1 MSKKSKKGIVL
12 LASLLTFSSLAA
24 ASLVSCGDQQLTE
37 TLTALT
43 ISNKAELQ
51 AEWRVADA
59 DRQVSITADPETFDV
74 AAALDEGTLTVTSS
88 NTSVVSV
95 MGRYLHAV
103 AEGSA
108 TITVKY
114 GDVKDT
120 VELTV
125 LPRIEMETVK
135 IEEALN
141 ASKGDVKAVKGKIL
155 QVSSRGFFV
164 GDDTGIIYV
173 YNTLSDVY
181 EIGDTVNVQGA
192 VDEYGGIKQLT
203 STSYKIEESSTAID
217 LTLTFRE
224 YTGAELDKLS
234 NAELGKAFPA
244 KITVTVVVD
253 SETDNR
259 LDPGQFLYTMEGFSD
274 TTCLYTGYLNA
285 DHLAITGENGIGNR
299 FTMEGLFAGVGSH
312 GSYSKRLNFYP
323 ITITEEETIPVEE
336 VTLKADKTTLKVK
349 ERTKL
354 SASFTPAEAI
364 ASITYEVTEGSDVVS
379 IDGNIL
385 SALKTGTATIVAKAG
400 GVTSTPVTITVTDE
414 TLEPVSINEV
424 KEAKTGD
431 LVYVKAKYVST
442 FTSNGTYFADGA
454 NGLYVYGY
462 TKALDATK
470 TYLISG
476 EVDIYSG
483 LFQVTDATI
492 EETTEYTV
500 SDPVVTTLTSLDGI
514 TGKNAGD
521 TVKLTGKVKETIEG
535 DNYGN
540 AHFTLTFGEGETAKD
555 ISVRADSRY
564 EASYIC
570 EALVGTEAGTEVTV
584 TAHVSYYKNGLSTL
598 PTDSDGMQL
607 QKIEALVIGGE
618 EVTEPVEPG
627 PGGDDPIPEGTAIA
641 YDFSEIA
648 LNEISKFDKDTL
660 AAYLTSTNGDLVTT
674 ITSNS
679 AVYAGDSSEGQT
691 ELKGLKFGKSKG
703 NGELTFTFSV
713 DIVGVR
719 LKGTQYKTYTSDL
732 AVNGS
737 YKDLNVAQ
745 GNTPETLEWGI
756 EATKTITVGTSGRQV
771 EKNYNN
777 RAWLLGVEFIIAE

>member
-125 LPRIEMETVK
+125 LPRLEMETVK

-141 ASKGDVKAVKGKIL
+141 ASKGEVKAVKGRIL

-181 EIGDTVNVQGA
+181 DIGDTVNVQGA

-217 LTLTFRE
+217 LTLTFTE

-253 SETDNR
+253 SETDDR
-259 LDPGQFLYTMEGFSD
+259 LDPGQFLYTMEGLSD
-274 TTCLYTGYLNA
+274 TTCIYTGYLNA
-285 DHLAITGENGIGNR
+285 DHLTITGENGIGKR
-299 FTMEGLFAGVGSH
+299 FTMEGLFGGFGSH
-312 GSYSKRLNFYP
+312 GDYSKRLNFYP
-323 ITITEEETIPVEE
+323 ITITEEESIPVEE

-385 SALKTGTATIVAKAG
+385 SAVKTGTATIVAKAG

-442 FTSNGTYFADGA
+442 FTSNGTYFGDGA
-454 NGLYVYGY
+454 SGLYVYGY
-462 TKALDATK
+462 KETLDATK

-535 DNYGN
+535 DKYGN

-555 ISVRADSRY
+555 ISVRADARY

-570 EALVGTEAGTEVTV
+570 EALIGTEAGTEVTV

-607 QKIEALVIGGE
+607 QKIEALVIDGT

-641 YDFSEIA
+641 YDFSEMVY
-648 LNEISKFDKDTL
+648 NEISDFDKDTL
-660 AAYLTSTNGDLVTT
+660 AAYLTSDNGDLVTS
-674 ITSNS
+674 ITPND
-679 AVYAGDSSEGQT
+679 AVYAGDNTQDT
-691 ELKGLKFGKSKG
+691 FKGIKFGKSKG

-713 DIVGVR
+713 DIVGVI

-737 YKDLNVAQ
+737 YKDLSVAQ

-756 EATKTITVGTSGRQV
+756 EATKTITVGTSGRKV
-771 EKNYNN
+771 GNNNNN

>member
-181 EIGDTVNVQGA
+181 DIGDTVNVQGT

-217 LTLTFRE
+217 LTLTFKE

-259 LDPGQFLYTMEGFSD
+259 LDPGQFLYTMEGFGD
-274 TTCLYTGYLNA
+274 TTCVYTGYLNA

-385 SALKTGTATIVAKAG
+385 SATKTGTATIVAKAG

-535 DNYGN
+535 DKYGN

-555 ISVRADSRY
+555 ISVRADARY

-570 EALVGTEAGTEVTV
+570 EALVGTKAGTEVTV

-618 EVTEPVEPG
+618 EVTEPVEPV
-627 PGGDDPIPEGTAIA
+627 GDSIVLSVDSLGLESQKYADGTKEVNGVTFEFVELGNYGNGIQMRKHSQLWNSTPFSKTIA
-641 YDFSEIA
+641 SVTLKYNEKMVDYTNPDYFEFS
-648 LNEISKFDKDTL
+648 FG
-660 AAYLTSTNGDLVTT
+660 TSVKPTTSVVKWGTEKGVSDYT
-674 ITSNS
+674 ITPTVTDATYFFMNKVIEKYSF
-679 AVYAGDSSEGQT
+679 YFT
-691 ELKGLKFGKSKG
+691 EIIINF
-703 NGELTFTFSV
+703 N
-713 DIVGVR
+713 
-719 LKGTQYKTYTSDL
+719 
-732 AVNGS
+732 
-737 YKDLNVAQ
+737 
-745 GNTPETLEWGI
+745 
-756 EATKTITVGTSGRQV
+756 EA
-771 EKNYNN
+771 E
-777 RAWLLGVEFIIAE
+777 